1 MTPDRSAAASNGETM
16 ARTFTLRPYAK
27 INLTLRVG
35 ARDSSGYHDVRTVLQ
50 SIGLA
55 DKLRVME
62 RRGPFALG
70 VSGRGVPED
79 RTNLV
84 WRAAEQLWRRA
95 GRVGD
100 PQGVHIHLT
109 KNIPVGAGLGGG
121 SANAAATLVALN
133 KVWDVK
139 LPAQDLVSIGADLGA
154 DVPFFLCGG
163 TAVGVGRGAEVYPLT
178 DAPRLGVVIIKPS
191 FSVSTAEAYGWF
203 DADRAAEVADGA
215 RRPARRVDLGWPTGP
230 VQLDNDLQLPVG
242 RRHPAVGEMV
252 EACLA
257 QGARAALMTG
267 SGSAVFGLFDG
278 LAAARAARR
287 LQRPDWLVIPT
298 RTVNRREAG
307 RGMSL

>member
-1 MTPDRSAAASNGETM
+1 M
-16 ARTFTLRPYAK
+16 ARTFTLRPFAK

-35 ARDSSGYHDVRTVLQ
+35 VRDPNGYHDVRTVLQ
-50 SIGLA
+50 SIALA
-55 DKLRVME
+55 DKLRVIQ
-62 RRGPFALG
+62 RRGPFGLG
-70 VSGRGVPED
+70 VSGRGVPDD

-95 GRVGD
+95 GRAGE

-109 KNIPVGAGLGGG
+109 KNIPAGAGLGGG
-121 SANAAATLVALN
+121 SADAAATLVALN
-133 KVWDVK
+133 AVWDLK
-139 LPAQDLVSIGADLGA
+139 LPPQELTSIAAGLGS

-163 TAVGVGRGAEVYPLT
+163 TAVGVGRGTEVYPLT
-178 DAPRLGVVIIKPS
+178 DAPRMGVVIIKPS
-191 FSVSTAEAYGWF
+191 FGVSTADAYGWF
-203 DADRAAEVADGA
+203 EADRAAQVADGA

-230 VQLDNDLQLPVG
+230 VLLDNDLQPPVG
-242 RRHPAVGEMV
+242 RRHPALADIVD
-252 EACLA
+252 ACLA

-278 LAAARAARR
+278 LAAARVARR

-298 RTVNRREAG
+298 RTLNRREAG

>member
-1 MTPDRSAAASNGETM
+1 M
-16 ARTFTLRPYAK
+16 ARTFTLRPSAK
-27 INLTLRVG
+27 INLTLHVG
-35 ARDSSGYHDVRTVLQ
+35 ARDADGYHEVRTVMQ
-50 SIGLA
+50 SIALA
-55 DKLRVME
+55 DKLRVIQ

-70 VSGRGVPED
+70 VSGRGVPDD

-95 GRVGD
+95 GRAGD
-100 PQGVHIHLT
+100 PHDVHMHLT
-109 KNIPVGAGLGGG
+109 KNIPAGAGLGGG
-121 SANAAATLVALN
+121 SADAAATLVALN
-133 KVWDVK
+133 TVWDLK
-139 LPAQDLVSIGADLGA
+139 LPPQELASIAADLGA

-163 TAVGVGRGAEVYPLT
+163 TAIGVGRGSEIYPLT

-191 FSVSTAEAYGWF
+191 FSVSTADAYGWF
-203 DADRAAEVADGA
+203 DADRAAQVIGEG
-215 RRPARRVDLGWPTGP
+215 RRPVRRVDLGWPTGP
-230 VQLDNDLQLPVG
+230 VLLDNDLQPPVA

-252 EACLA
+252 DACLA

-278 LAAARAARR
+278 LAASRAARR

-298 RTVNRREAG
+298 RTLNRREAG

>member
-1 MTPDRSAAASNGETM
+1 M
-16 ARTFTLRPYAK
+16 ARTFTLRPSAK
-27 INLTLRVG
+27 INLTLHVG
-35 ARDSSGYHDVRTVLQ
+35 ARDGDGYHEVRTVLQ
-50 SIGLA
+50 SIALA
-55 DKLRVME
+55 DKLRVIQ
-62 RRGPFALG
+62 RRGPLALG

-95 GRVGD
+95 GRTGD
-100 PQGVHIHLT
+100 PHGVHIHLT
-109 KNIPVGAGLGGG
+109 KNIPAGAGLGGG
-121 SANAAATLVALN
+121 SADAAATLVALN
-133 KVWDVK
+133 ATWDLK
-139 LPAQDLVSIGADLGA
+139 LPPHELASIAADLGS

-163 TAVGVGRGAEVYPLT
+163 TAIGVGRGTEIYPLT

-191 FSVSTAEAYGWF
+191 FSVRTADAYGWF
-203 DADRAAEVADGA
+203 DADRAAELAAEG
-215 RRPARRVDLGWPTGP
+215 RRPLRRVDLGWPTGP
-230 VQLDNDLQLPVG
+230 VLLDNDLQPPVG
-242 RRHPAVGEMV
+242 RRHPVVGEMV
-252 EACLA
+252 DACLA

-298 RTVNRREAG
+298 RTLNRREAG

>member
-1 MTPDRSAAASNGETM
+1 M

-35 ARDSSGYHDVRTVLQ
+35 ARDSTGYHEVRTVLQ
-50 SIGLA
+50 SIALA
-55 DKLRVME
+55 DKLRVIQ

-95 GRVGD
+95 GRAGEPKD
-100 PQGVHIHLT
+100 VHVHLT
-109 KNIPVGAGLGGG
+109 KNIPAGAGLGGG
-121 SANAAATLVALN
+121 SANAAAALVALN
-133 KVWDVK
+133 TVWGFK
-139 LPAQDLVSIGADLGA
+139 LPLPELVSIGADLGA

-163 TAVGVGRGAEVYPLT
+163 TAIGVGHGTEVYPLT

-191 FSVSTAEAYGWF
+191 FSVSTADAYGWF
-203 DADRAAEVADGA
+203 DSDRAAQVVDGA
-215 RRPARRVDLGWPTGP
+215 RRPPRRVDLGWPTGP
-230 VQLDNDLQLPVG
+230 VMLGNDLQLPVG

-257 QGARAALMTG
+257 HGARAALMTG

-298 RTVNRREAG
+298 RTLNRREAG

>member
-1 MTPDRSAAASNGETM
+1 M
-16 ARTFTLRPYAK
+16 ARTLTLSPSAK

-35 ARDSSGYHDVRTVLQ
+35 AREASGYHDVRTVLQ
-50 SIGLA
+50 SVALA
-55 DKLRVME
+55 DKLRVIP
-62 RRGPFALG
+62 RRGPFGLA
-70 VSGRGVPED
+70 VSGRGVPDD

-84 WRAAEQLWRRA
+84 WRAADLLWKRGGRA
-95 GRVGD
+95 GD
-100 PQGVHIHLT
+100 PHGVHIHLT
-109 KNIPVGAGLGGG
+109 KSIPAGAGLGGG
-121 SANAAATLVALN
+121 SADAAATLVALN
-133 KVWDVK
+133 AMWDLK
-139 LPAQDLVSIGADLGA
+139 LPAQELAAVGAELGS

-163 TAVGVGRGAEVYPLT
+163 TAVGVGRGTEVYPLT

-191 FSVSTAEAYGWF
+191 FSVSTADAYGWL
-203 DADRAAEVADGA
+203 DADRVGRSEGEA
-215 RRPARRVDLGWPTGP
+215 RPTRRVDLGWPTGP
-230 VQLDNDLQLPVG
+230 LVLENDLQAPVS
-242 RRHPAVGEMV
+242 RRHPSIGEMV

-298 RTVNRREAG
+298 RTLNRREAG